1 VTCPGLDLAQTPIPA
16 GSDPAG
22 GLPMAGMGIPVVLF
36 LATLVFWDSFLVFP
50 FKILTVF
57 FHELSHG
64 LAAVVTGGSI
74 EGISL
79 STDQSGFCITRGGS
93 RWLVLT
99 AGYLGSLLWGSGL
112 LLAAARTRH
121 DRAITQALGAGML
134 VITVLYVRNLFG
146 FLFCAAFGA
155 ALLHLGRK
163 GSELFC
169 DQFLRYLGLTSCYY
183 VLIDIKSDLIDRTIP
198 ISDAYRLAEMWHL
211 PPMLVGIGWLGLAL
225 FISWKT
231 IKAARTV

>member
-1 VTCPGLDLAQTPIPA
+1 
-16 GSDPAG
+16 
-22 GLPMAGMGIPVVLF
+22 MGIPIFLF
-36 LATLVFWDSFLVFP
+36 LVSLALWDSILVFP

-99 AGYLGSLLWGSGL
+99 AGYLGSLAWGSAL

-121 DRAITQALGAGML
+121 DRAITQVLGAGML
-134 VITVLYVRNLFG
+134 VITVLYVRSLFG
-146 FLFCAAFGA
+146 FLFCAGFGA
-155 ALLHLGRK
+155 GLLHLGRK

-169 DQFLRYLGLTSCYY
+169 DQFLRYMGLTSCYY
-183 VLIDIKSDLIDRTIP
+183 VLIDIKSDLIDRSIP
-198 ISDAYRLAEMWHL
+198 ASDAYRLAEMWHL
-211 PPMLVGIGWLGLAL
+211 PPVLVGIGWLGVAL